1 MTDPRPPGQSVVR
14 PAARFSWTPEWPTP
28 TTVRDAETLRA
39 QFGAVGPLAAHKVL
53 DHIDAYG
60 QRFIALS
67 PFVIVASVD
76 AAGNVDASPRGD
88 APGFVAV
95 PDARTLV
102 IPDRRGNNR
111 IDTFLNLLES
121 PGVGLIFLVP
131 GINETLRVN
140 RTAAMTQDPALLEP
154 LSAQGKVPAAGLVVR
169 VREAF
174 FHCGKAI
181 IRSQLWDPARQV
193 ERSTFPSLGR
203 ILADQT
209 AAADVA
215 EAEATIADAYRTRL
229 Y

>member
-1 MTDPRPPGQSVVR
+1 MDAQ
-14 PAARFSWTPEWPTP
+14 ADTPI
-28 TTVRDAETLRA
+28 RDAAALRG
-39 QFGAVGPLAAHKVL
+39 QFGPVGPLAARKVL
-53 DHIDAYG
+53 DHIDDYG
-60 QRFIALS
+60 RRFIALA
-67 PFVIVASVD
+67 PFLVVTSAD
-76 AAGNVDASPRGD
+76 KAGHVDASPRGD

-95 PDARTLV
+95 ADSRTLV

-131 GINETLRVN
+131 GIDETFRVN
-140 RTAAMTQDPALLEP
+140 GTAALTQDAALLEP
-154 LSAQGKVPAAGLVVR
+154 MRAQGKVPAAGLVVQ

-174 FHCGKAI
+174 FHCGKAM
-181 IRSQLWDPARQV
+181 IRSGLWDPARHV
-193 ERSTFPSLGR
+193 ARDTFPSLGR
-203 ILADQT
+203 ILSDQT

>member
-1 MTDPRPPGQSVVR
+1 MDAQ
-14 PAARFSWTPEWPTP
+14 ADTPI
-28 TTVRDAETLRA
+28 RDAAALRG
-39 QFGAVGPLAAHKVL
+39 QFGPVGPLAARKVL
-53 DHIDAYG
+53 DHIDDYG
-60 QRFIALS
+60 RRFIALA
-67 PFVIVASVD
+67 PFLVVASAD
-76 AAGNVDASPRGD
+76 KAGHVDASPRGD

-95 PDARTLV
+95 ADSRTLV

-131 GINETLRVN
+131 GIDETFRVN
-140 RTAAMTQDPALLEP
+140 GTAALTQDAALLEP
-154 LSAQGKVPAAGLVVR
+154 MRAQGKVPAAGLVVQ

-174 FHCGKAI
+174 FHCGKAM
-181 IRSQLWDPARQV
+181 IRSGLWDPARHV
-193 ERSTFPSLGR
+193 ARDAFPSLGR
-203 ILADQT
+203 ILSDQT

>member
-1 MTDPRPPGQSVVR
+1 MDTDS
-14 PAARFSWTPEWPTP
+14 PASPTI
-28 TTVRDAETLRA
+28 RDEEALRA
-39 QFGAVGPLAAHKVL
+39 QFGSVGSLAAHKVL
-53 DHIDAYG
+53 DHIDDYG
-60 QRFIALS
+60 RRFIALA
-67 PFVIVASVD
+67 PFLILASTD
-76 AAGNVDASPRGD
+76 ASGNVDASPRGD
-88 APGFVAV
+88 TPGFVAV

-111 IDTFLNLLES
+111 IDTFVNLLGT

-140 RTAAMTQDPALLEP
+140 GTAAMTRDSALLEP
-154 LSAQGKVPAAGLVVR
+154 LVAQGTVPVAGLVVR

-174 FHCGKAI
+174 FHCGKAM
-181 IRSQLWDPARQV
+181 IRASLWDPARHI

-209 AAADVA
+209 AAATIPD
-215 EAEATIADAYRTRL
+215 AEATIADAYRTRL

>member
-1 MTDPRPPGQSVVR
+1 MDADS
-14 PAARFSWTPEWPTP
+14 PASSTIRE
-28 TTVRDAETLRA
+28 AEVLRA
-39 QFGAVGPLAAHKVL
+39 QFGSVGPLAAHKVL
-53 DHIDAYG
+53 DHIDEYG
-60 QRFIALS
+60 RRFIALS
-67 PFVIVASVD
+67 PFLVLASAD

-95 PDARTLV
+95 RDARTLV

-111 IDTFLNLLES
+111 IDTFVNLLGN

-140 RTAAMTQDPALLEP
+140 GTAAMTRDPDLLEP
-154 LSAQGKVPAAGLVVR
+154 LAAQDRVPAAGLVVQ
-169 VREAF
+169 VREVF
-174 FHCGKAI
+174 FHCGKAM
-181 IRSQLWDPARQV
+181 IRSSLWDPARHV

-209 AAADVA
+209 AAATVPD
-215 EAEATIADAYRTRL
+215 AEATIADAYRTRL

>member
-1 MTDPRPPGQSVVR
+1 MDAQ
-14 PAARFSWTPEWPTP
+14 ADTPI
-28 TTVRDAETLRA
+28 RDAAALRG
-39 QFGAVGPLAAHKVL
+39 QFGPVGPLAARKVL
-53 DHIDAYG
+53 DHIDDYG
-60 QRFIALS
+60 RRFIALA
-67 PFVIVASVD
+67 PFLVVASAD
-76 AAGNVDASPRGD
+76 KAGHVDASPRGD

-95 PDARTLV
+95 ADSRTLV

-131 GINETLRVN
+131 GIDETFRVN
-140 RTAAMTQDPALLEP
+140 GTAALTQDAALLEP
-154 LSAQGKVPAAGLVVR
+154 LRAQGKVPAAGLVVQ

-174 FHCGKAI
+174 FHCGKAM
-181 IRSQLWDPARQV
+181 IRSGLWDPARHV
-193 ERSTFPSLGR
+193 ARDTFPSLGR
-203 ILADQT
+203 ILSDQT

>member
-1 MTDPRPPGQSVVR
+1 MDAQ
-14 PAARFSWTPEWPTP
+14 ADTPI
-28 TTVRDAETLRA
+28 RDAAALRG
-39 QFGAVGPLAAHKVL
+39 QFGPVGPLAARKVL
-53 DHIDAYG
+53 DHIDDYG
-60 QRFIALS
+60 RRFIALA
-67 PFVIVASVD
+67 PFLVVASAD
-76 AAGNVDASPRGD
+76 KAGHVDASPRGD

-95 PDARTLV
+95 ADSRTLV

-131 GINETLRVN
+131 GIDETFRVN
-140 RTAAMTQDPALLEP
+140 GTAALTQDAALLEP
-154 LSAQGKVPAAGLVVR
+154 MRAQGKVPAAGLLVQ

-174 FHCGKAI
+174 FHCGKAM
-181 IRSQLWDPARQV
+181 IRSGLWDPARHV
-193 ERSTFPSLGR
+193 ARDTFPSLGR
-203 ILADQT
+203 ILSDQT

>member
-1 MTDPRPPGQSVVR
+1 MDAQ
-14 PAARFSWTPEWPTP
+14 ADTPI
-28 TTVRDAETLRA
+28 RDAAALRG
-39 QFGAVGPLAAHKVL
+39 QFGLVGPLAARKVL
-53 DHIDAYG
+53 DHIDDYG
-60 QRFIALS
+60 RRFIALA
-67 PFVIVASVD
+67 PFLVVASAD
-76 AAGNVDASPRGD
+76 KAGHVDASPRGD

-95 PDARTLV
+95 ADSRTLV

-131 GINETLRVN
+131 GIDETFRVN
-140 RTAAMTQDPALLEP
+140 GTAALTQDAALLEP
-154 LSAQGKVPAAGLVVR
+154 MRAQGKVPAAGLVVQ

-174 FHCGKAI
+174 FHCGKAM
-181 IRSQLWDPARQV
+181 IRSGLWDPARHV
-193 ERSTFPSLGR
+193 ARDTFPSLGR
-203 ILADQT
+203 ILSDQT